1 MALWIDVDINDVLE
15 LEDGTMISVE
25 HKSGRRARLKISGD
39 SKVVLRRNGK
49 LSPPPDEVKRDGA
62 AA

>member
-15 LEDGTMISVE
+15 LEDGTTISIE
-25 HKSGRRARLKISGD
+25 HKSGRRARLKINGD